1 MVHKKILEAAA
12 ENPDATMDELADGVV
27 GASTDLVERV
37 LDEYGDPATAGET
50 AGSGGETAAG
60 VADTAQSEDTFD
72 ESGSGA
78 GELGSEQRGTDASA
92 DRATGQSETET
103 TGADAGTS
111 GDDPADRESN
121 GDESNM
127 DEATP
132 SDTTDRADASTVEAD
147 VEETGEERD
156 ASAVETDVAD
166 RDEPM
171 AAEDI
176 GEIQT
181 TTVGDDTAVD
191 GTTGSGSTPVA
202 PETTDSPEAEAL
214 SRKEL
219 AVLEAIAE
227 HPAATQAEL
236 AEELGVSRATI
247 SKRANGIEGFEW
259 RHRDRFVAQ
268 TLGTDPRFEAQRAV
282 SDGGSETT
290 GGDAE
295 SPENRLVGETDAVT
309 DTATD
314 GDAAD
319 PASEP
324 SGSVPEL
331 GNEDPRL
338 VHKVLRTCME
348 SDRFEQEEEVR
359 LVAAMLGSD

>member
-1 MVHKKILEAAA
+1 
-12 ENPDATMDELADGVV
+12 
-27 GASTDLVERV
+27 
-37 LDEYGDPATAGET
+37 
-50 AGSGGETAAG
+50 
-60 VADTAQSEDTFD
+60 
-72 ESGSGA
+72 
-78 GELGSEQRGTDASA
+78 
-92 DRATGQSETET
+92 
-103 TGADAGTS
+103 
-111 GDDPADRESN
+111 
-121 GDESNM
+121 M

-132 SDTTDRADASTVEAD
+132 SDTTDRADASTIEAD

-176 GEIQT
+176 GETQT

-309 DTATD
+309 DTATN